1 MSIYSVS
8 LLHCGGYYTSNV
20 TSVIT
25 GQKSELYRVILSE
38 RFIAT
43 SPAGYC
49 KIFTAPPVSLNGIE
63 PNTTGYTSDGSS
75 HIKCEPRQE
84 VLIDGDIGPTQSVD
98 LSDPVQVQTFFAWHI
113 KTTTQWH
120 LSSLVIS
127 EMSPMSKS
135 TS

>member
-38 RFIAT
+38 RFIAP

-49 KIFTAPPVSLNGIE
+49 EIFTAPPVSFNGIE
-63 PNTTGYTSDGSS
+63 PI
-75 HIKCEPRQE
+75 HI
-84 VLIDGDIGPTQSVD
+84 
-98 LSDPVQVQTFFAWHI
+98 
-113 KTTTQWH
+113 
-120 LSSLVIS
+120 
-127 EMSPMSKS
+127 
-135 TS
+135 